1 MKTLATLALAT
12 LSSASFAQFA
22 FSDISYWTGSGSNRS
37 ALVVDFK
44 NGGPS
49 FVWGYQFNGSKTG
62 QDMIQALAADAAT
75 GLSIQIT
82 SYSFGDAL
90 TGLSFRGNSVG
101 GFNPGS
107 AGYLSY
113 YLADGS
119 SSAPSTWID
128 SQVGMGGRQLSDNSW
143 DGWSWAANFN
153 ASVPS
158 ANLVA
163 AVPEPMTLSILGIG
177 LAGLS
182 TRRRRRN

>member
-1 MKTLATLALAT
+1 MKTLATLSLAI

-22 FSDISYWTGSGSNRS
+22 FSDISYWTGSGSNRA
-37 ALVVDFK
+37 ALVMDFK

-49 FVWGYQFNGSKTG
+49 YVWGYQFSGSKTG

-75 GLSIQIT
+75 GISIQIT

-90 TGLSFRGNSVG
+90 TGFSFKGNNVG

-119 SSAPSTWID
+119 SSAPTSWT
-128 SQVGMGGRQLSDNSW
+128 SSSVGMGGRQLNNNSW

-153 ASVPS
+153 PS
-158 ANLVA
+158 APSTSFVA
-163 AVPEPMTLSILGIG
+163 AVPEPLSVGILGVGIAG
-177 LAGLS
+177 LAA
-182 TRRRRRN
+182 RRRRRN

>member
-1 MKTLATLALAT
+1 MKTLATLALAI

-22 FSDISYWTGSGSNRS
+22 FRDLSYWTGTGSNRS
-37 ALVVDFK
+37 ALVMDFK

-49 FVWGYQFNGSKTG
+49 YVWGYQFDGSKTG
-62 QDMIQALAADAAT
+62 QDMIQALAADVAT
-75 GLSIQIT
+75 GISIQIT

-90 TGLSFRGNSVG
+90 TGFSFKGNNVG

-119 SSAPSTWID
+119 SSAPTSWT
-128 SQVGMGGRQLSDNSW
+128 SSSVGMGGRLLNNNSW

-153 ASVPS
+153 PS
-158 ANLVA
+158 APSTSFVA
-163 AVPEPMTLSILGIG
+163 AVPEPLSVGILGVGIAG
-177 LAGLS
+177 LAA
-182 TRRRRRN
+182 RRRRRN